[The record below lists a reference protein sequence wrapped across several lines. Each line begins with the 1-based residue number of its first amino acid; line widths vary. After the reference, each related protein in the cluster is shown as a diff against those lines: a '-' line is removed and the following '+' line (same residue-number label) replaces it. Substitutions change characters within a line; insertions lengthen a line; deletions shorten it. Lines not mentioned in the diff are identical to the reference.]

1 MDRAARGAVPEREG
15 VGVEVGVRGAE
26 AVRAELGGRGVAR
39 DCERPDASW
48 ESVAVWRSLLTV
60 ESELPPKITIR
71 VALLA
76 ASLPSMALAK

>member
-1 MDRAARGAVPEREG
+1 VRRAAERHGETGETVDRAARGAVPEREG

-48 ESVAVWRSLLTV
+48 ESVAV
-60 ESELPPKITIR
+60 
-71 VALLA
+71 
-76 ASLPSMALAK
+76 